1 MNKIIQ
7 SKDGHSHRNL
17 THTVKVS
24 VEMVSGKQSI
34 NESLQVLL
42 TTIPGERLMELD
54 YGCDLT
60 ILAFK
65 NLDLNL
71 KTFITNNIKAAIDR
85 WEKRISVQSVDIGQI
100 NDIDD
105 TIKVTIVYTILQTLE
120 VENFTFDYTFA

>member
-1 MNKIIQ
+1 MDEQDNSVKGWAFPPKFNAY
-7 SKDGHSHRNL
+7 SK
-17 THTVKVS
+17 S

-85 WEKRISVQSVDIGQI
+85 WEKRISVQSVDIEQI

>member
-1 MNKIIQ
+1 MDEQDNSVKGWAFPPKFNAY
-7 SKDGHSHRNL
+7 SK
-17 THTVKVS
+17 S